1 MEEGYASCVSG
12 EARYVM
18 RKEREVVVSR
28 DMEEGYASCVSVEA
42 RLGDEK
48 EKGSV
53 SLTRLRDKKRV
64 CALCVNSHVVT
75 SQGQLWREREKDVGV
90 IKVT

>member
-1 MEEGYASCVSG
+1 
-12 EARYVM
+12 
-18 RKEREVVVSR
+18 
-28 DMEEGYASCVSVEA
+28 MEEGYASCVSVEA

-53 SLTRLRDKKRV
+53 SLTRLRDKKGV
-64 CALCVNSHVVT
+64 CALCVNSYVVP
-75 SQGQLWREREKDVGV
+75 SQGQLWREREKDAGV